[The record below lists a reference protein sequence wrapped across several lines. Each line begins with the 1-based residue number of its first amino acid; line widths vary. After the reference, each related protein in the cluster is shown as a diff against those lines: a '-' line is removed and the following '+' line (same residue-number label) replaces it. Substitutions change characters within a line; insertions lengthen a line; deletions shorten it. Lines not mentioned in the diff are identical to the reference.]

1 MAVPSP
7 FDPALAD
14 EPYLYLTTTGRRTG
28 LPREIEIWFV
38 LSDATI
44 HLLSGGGERAQWVR
58 NLRANRAA
66 RVRVA
71 GREAA
76 ARARF
81 PAPGDPED
89 RAARDA
95 MVAKYAPGYGGD
107 LTGYRERA
115 LVVALD
121 PA

>member
-1 MAVPSP
+1 MRRSPSP
-7 FDPALAD
+7 AYGATPTVEQPERHTPLLA
-14 EPYLYLTTTGRRTG
+14 
-28 LPREIEIWFV
+28 
-38 LSDATI
+38 
-44 HLLSGGGERAQWVR
+44 GGGERAQWVR
-58 NLRANRAA
+58 NLRADPAA

-71 GREAA
+71 GREVA

-95 MVAKYAPGYGGD
+95 MVAKYAPSYGGD
-107 LTGYRERA
+107 LTGYRQRA